1 MRRRLPAILLA
12 GFSLAAPP
20 AGAPAAPA
28 AGPPRLPASWTE
40 FSTPHYTIR
49 TGARQDEAKEL
60 ADFMELVHK
69 TYSALLFKGAP
80 PRQPRQPFSIVLYA
94 SQRDFARA
102 GHPAGAGAYYSPA
115 SQELVG
121 FYHPVAM
128 KPFFAHEG
136 MHQFTDL
143 SMPNFRTAGVPMW
156 FVEGIADCIGNAV
169 ERDGKLY
176 MCSLSGLIA
185 HMRLPLVA
193 SLVRENRHIPLE
205 RLLAMDRN
213 AFMANAAVCY
223 AESWSFC
230 HFLMT
235 YPKREEPTKQIP
247 DGKYRK
253 AVSAYYET
261 LLDRRATAAEAWQA
275 ARKAGGIDSL
285 AALETE
291 WKEYVLDIAKPD
303 PESAFLG
310 VTIDSE
316 RAAEGAVIGSTAPG
330 SPAAKAGL
338 QPDDV
343 VVKIDGRPVELWND
357 FLATLRTKKPGER
370 IVLAVRREGKEVS
383 VPVLLE
389 KRGGDR

>member
-1 MRRRLPAILLA
+1 MRQRPLRMTLLALAALAAPAPAAAEPAGPRRLP
-12 GFSLAAPP
+12 P
-20 AGAPAAPA
+20 AWSDYA
-28 AGPPRLPASWTE
+28 
-40 FSTPHYTIR
+40 TPHYLIR
-49 TGARQDEAKEL
+49 SNARKEEVKEL

-69 TYSALLFKGAP
+69 TYSALLFKGQPPRP
-80 PRQPRQPFSIVLYA
+80 PRQGFSIVLYG
-94 SQRDFARA
+94 SQQDYVRS
-102 GHPAGAGAYYSPA
+102 GQPPGAGAYYKPA
-115 SQELVG
+115 TQELVG
-121 FYHPVAM
+121 FYHPLAT

-143 SMPNFRTAGVPMW
+143 TMPNFRTAGVPMW
-156 FVEGIADCIGNAV
+156 FVEGIADCIGNSV

-176 MCSLSGLIA
+176 LCSLSGVIA

-193 SLVRENRHIPLE
+193 QLIRENRHVPLE
-205 RLLAMDRN
+205 RLLAMDRG

-223 AESWSFC
+223 AEAWSFC

-253 AVSAYYET
+253 AVSAYYEA
-261 LLDRRATAAEAWQA
+261 LLDRRTTAAEAWQA

-285 AALETE
+285 PALEAE

-303 PESAFLG
+303 PGSAFLG

-316 RAAEGAVIGSTAPG
+316 KAAEGAVIGSVSPG
-330 SPAAKAGL
+330 SPAEKAGL
-338 QPDDV
+338 QPDDA
-343 VVKIDGRPVELWND
+343 VVKLDGRPVELWND

-370 IVLAVRREGKEVS
+370 IVLTVRREGKEVG
-383 VPVLLE
+383 VPVVLE
-389 KRGGDR
+389 RRGEGR